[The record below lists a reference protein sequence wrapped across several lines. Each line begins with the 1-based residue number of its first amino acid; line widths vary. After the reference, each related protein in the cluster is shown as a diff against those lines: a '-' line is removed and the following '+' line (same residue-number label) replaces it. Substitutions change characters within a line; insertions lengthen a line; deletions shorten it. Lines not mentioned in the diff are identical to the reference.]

1 MLILGIDENG
11 LGPLLGPLVV
21 TAAAFEAQTYDREA
35 FFAACQG
42 TLVAEDSKNL
52 FSKARLHK
60 AELETLAWLQAMGIR
75 AATALELSEA
85 IIEPAPLGLGCFGH
99 GICSIKT
106 EPPQLPCFGGHSRG
120 DTPSVHLRGIRPLGL
135 KAVRLCPGRYNAALA
150 SGINKLEL
158 DFRLMY
164 ALVSAFS
171 NQRQEKVLALC
182 GKVGATRSYGS
193 WLGRAGA
200 LLFSTSEETP
210 EKSVY
215 DVSGL
220 GTLVFE
226 KDADSL
232 HLPVAVASMVGKYL
246 RELAMRDLNR
256 ALGRGEKNSVSG
268 YRDLATKAFVDE
280 TEALRD
286 SLGWPQ
292 TCFLRQA

>member
-35 FFAACQG
+35 FFAESERS
-42 TLVAEDSKNL
+42 LVAQDSKNL

-60 AELETLAWLQAMGIR
+60 AELETLAWLRAMGLR
-75 AATALELSEA
+75 ASTTKELSDA
-85 IIEPAPLGLGCFGH
+85 IVEPAPLGLTCSGH
-99 GICSIKT
+99 GICSLKT
-106 EPPQLPCFGGHSRG
+106 EPTPLPCFGGCCLV
-120 DTPSVHLRGIRPLGL
+120 DAPSVQLRGIRPLGI
-135 KAVRLCPGRYNAALA
+135 KAVSLCPGRYNAALA
-150 SGINKLEL
+150 SGVNKLEL

-164 ALVSAFS
+164 ALASTFS
-171 NQRQEKVLALC
+171 KQREEKVLALC
-182 GKVGATRSYGS
+182 GKVGATRSYGT

-200 LLFSTSEETP
+200 LLFSTSQETP
-210 EKSVY
+210 AKSVY
-215 DVSGL
+215 DVAGL

-246 RELAMRDLNR
+246 RELAMRELNR
-256 ALGRGEKNSVSG
+256 ALGRDETNSVSG
-268 YRDLATKAFVDE
+268 YRDPATKAFVDE

-292 TCFLRQA
+292 ACFLRQA